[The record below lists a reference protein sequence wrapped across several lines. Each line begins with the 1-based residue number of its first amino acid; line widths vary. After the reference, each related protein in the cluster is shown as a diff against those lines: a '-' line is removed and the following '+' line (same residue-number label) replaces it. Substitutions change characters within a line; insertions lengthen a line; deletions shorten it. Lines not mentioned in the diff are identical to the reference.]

1 MEKVLKAGKAR
12 SIGVSNWKIPQLEK
26 MLQYAEIPPAI
37 NQVEIQPFF
46 PNTELIDFCFAH
58 NILPAAYSPLGKIGE
73 KVSGSKELTALAE
86 KKNAS
91 LAQILIAWGIKRGYA
106 VLPKSA
112 TESRIK
118 SNFELVDLSDE
129 EFEAVNKATER
140 KHTRLV
146 NPKGMFGYNPW
157 PEEESST

>member
-1 MEKVLKAGKAR
+1 
-12 SIGVSNWKIPQLEK
+12 

-46 PNTELIDFCFAH
+46 PNTVLIDFCFSH
-58 NILPAAYSPLGKIGE
+58 NILPSAYSPLGKIGT

-86 KKNAS
+86 KKNAT
-91 LAQILIAWGIKRGYA
+91 LAQVLIAWGIRRGYA

-112 TESRIK
+112 NEARIK
-118 SNFELVDLSDE
+118 SNFELIELSDE
-129 EFEAVNKATER
+129 EFEAVNKATEG